1 MPESLAAFHARVDGF
16 SARSLPQEGSF
27 ATSGGLT
34 AKVAPDGR
42 LLPYFGNT
50 VIFGLPDTVKLALC
64 RRQAAVYHRA
74 GWLLADPLAPEAF
87 HITLHDLVSGPEEA
101 AIAADAARTEAQALA
116 LLEALRQEGM
126 TPIRMVSTHVF
137 SMASTSL
144 VTGFAPET
152 EADCTALMT
161 LYERFQTIFPLPWG
175 LTPHVTLGYYR
186 PGHYGPEAFDALNAA
201 IRDCAALPPIRLT
214 LTPESL
220 HLCRFTD
227 MNHYSA

>member
-16 SARSLPQEGSF
+16 SACSLPQEGGF
-27 ATSGGLT
+27 ATSAGLT

-42 LLPYFGNT
+42 LLPYYGNT
-50 VIFGLPDTVKLALC
+50 VIFSLPDAVKLALC

-74 GWLLADPLAPEAF
+74 GWILAEPLAPETF
-87 HITLHDLVSGPEEA
+87 HITLHDLVSGPDEA
-101 AIAADAARTEAQALA
+101 AIAAAIAQTEAQTLA
-116 LLEALRQEGM
+116 LLETLKQEGM
-126 TPIRMVSTHVF
+126 PPISMVSTHVF

-152 EADCTALMT
+152 EADCTALMA
-161 LYERFQTIFPLPWG
+161 LYDRFQAIRPLPWG

-186 PGHYGPEAFDALNAA
+186 PGCYGPEALDALNAA

-227 MNHYSA
+227 MNHEFA